1 MGLANV
7 GHFLDGVDEDGIVGE
22 DGCLGILDG
31 RYRSWFDNKISGKRF
46 WFYWVDWIEKE
57 VSVRQSN
64 AFGSECTSDY
74 SEIFLPDAT
83 LNRIV
88 YMLVSFTLYIS
99 RVCPCCASALENI
112 KYRIHPQYGIQTRV
126 ASGAWVP
133 DPDALS
139 AAFAQAN
146 SLA

>member
-1 MGLANV
+1 MW
-7 GHFLDGVDEDGIVGE
+7 
-22 DGCLGILDG
+22 
-31 RYRSWFDNKISGKRF
+31 YWFH
-46 WFYWVDWIEKE
+46 WVEWIEKE

-99 RVCPCCASALENI
+99 RVCPSCASALEDNN
-112 KYRIHPQYGIQTRV
+112 YRIHPQNGIQTRV
-126 ASGAWVP
+126 AGGVWVQ
-133 DPDALS
+133 DPV
-139 AAFAQAN
+139 AF
-146 SLA
+146 